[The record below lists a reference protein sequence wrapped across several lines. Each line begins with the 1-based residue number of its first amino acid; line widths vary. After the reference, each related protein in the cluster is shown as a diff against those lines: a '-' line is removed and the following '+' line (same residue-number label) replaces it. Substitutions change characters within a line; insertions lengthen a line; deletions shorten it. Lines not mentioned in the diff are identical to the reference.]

1 MKKNYLFAPPGREGL
16 PRHLQL
22 GPNREVFLPAVL
34 EETPDWVYEKRPGA
48 AKKGEGGR
56 GR

>member
-22 GPNREVFLPAVL
+22 GPNREVFFPAVL
-34 EETPDWVYEKRPGA
+34 EETPEWVYEKRPGA